1 MKKLHNLKRDMMR
14 FIVALVLCLI
24 LDVVYITLLVT
35 MLNSHILIIIFWI
48 IVVLFYISL
57 TIWTI
62 FILVHGIIDYN
73 KQLDIVLS
81 NIDKILNLEEKDSND
96 KT

>member
-1 MKKLHNLKRDMMR
+1 MTMTEWARNEVEIACKRENPNRKDEYKNLLLLCEDCHRLLHSNKETDN
-14 FIVALVLCLI
+14 I
-24 LDVVYITLLVT
+24 
-35 MLNSHILIIIFWI
+35 NIIK
-48 IVVLFYISL
+48 YTL

-73 KQLDIVLS
+73 EQLDIVLS